1 MANIGSIR
9 ARSTNRPASAAIS
22 GHSQRVNKPKST
34 SATYNISS
42 VIGGKAA
49 PRSPSP
55 RKREEARSAMR
66 SWPRPRI
73 HSHPILHG
81 AGE

>member
-9 ARSTNRPASAAIS
+9 AGSTKRPVNAAIS
-22 GHSQRVNKPKST
+22 GHSQRANKPKST

-49 PRSPSP
+49 PRSLSP

-73 HSHPILHG
+73 HSYPILHD
-81 AGE
+81 AGQ